1 MNRRLY
7 YIPLSCVILALFLG
21 LVGWFAESST
31 IKWAAPAFGLAL
43 ISVGLGLNG
52 FLIALHTD
60 RRMHEMDATL
70 ARIENLQEE
79 IQREQKEQASSR
91 SPIVSS
97 LQALSQYYF
106 DYIAKQKREDA
117 QEQ

>member
-7 YIPLSCVILALFLG
+7 YIPLSFVILGLLLG
-21 LVGWFAESST
+21 FAGWFTESST
-31 IKWAAPAFGLAL
+31 IKWVVPAFGLAL
-43 ISVGLGLNG
+43 ISIGLGLNG
-52 FLIALHTD
+52 FLIALHTT

-79 IQREQKEQASSR
+79 MQREQKEQASSG

-106 DYIAKQKREDA
+106 DYMAKQKKEDA